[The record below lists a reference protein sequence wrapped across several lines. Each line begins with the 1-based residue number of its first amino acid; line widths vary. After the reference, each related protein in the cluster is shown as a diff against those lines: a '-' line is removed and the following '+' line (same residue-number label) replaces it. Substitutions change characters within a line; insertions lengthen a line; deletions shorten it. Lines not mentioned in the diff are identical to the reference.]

1 MIVADFAEAPRQTS
15 SRRTEQVYLGAELA
29 YWRQGGGSRNSGV
42 GSRRSI
48 WRAVALSS
56 DKASVASLPPGR
68 RQHPSLQLG
77 TFFAG
82 DALGLFDRC
91 GPPAPFAKPKE
102 RDQFVALNKLQKCA
116 VKICI

>member
-29 YWRQGGGSRNSGV
+29 YWRQGGGSRSNSGV

-56 DKASVASLPPGR
+56 DKGSVASLPLADGNT
-68 RQHPSLQLG
+68 H
-77 TFFAG
+77 
-82 DALGLFDRC
+82 RC
-91 GPPAPFAKPKE
+91 
-102 RDQFVALNKLQKCA
+102 N
-116 VKICI
+116 